1 MITTQEKITVEGK
14 EYSKFY
20 TTRKAIVQKLTGTE
34 LMDAVNNDDKAFLGP
49 VKITQGKTK
58 KGRNVFLLEDA

>member
-34 LMDAVNNDDKAFLGP
+34 LMDGS
-49 VKITQGKTK
+49 Q
-58 KGRNVFLLEDA
+58 